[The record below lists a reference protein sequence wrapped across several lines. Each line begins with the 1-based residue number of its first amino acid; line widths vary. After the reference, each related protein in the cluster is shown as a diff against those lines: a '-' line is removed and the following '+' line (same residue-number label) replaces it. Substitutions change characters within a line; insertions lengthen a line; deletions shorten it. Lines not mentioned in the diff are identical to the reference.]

1 MLPVTVTNLLTIHDN
16 EMRLS
21 ACLVARHHCE
31 GYMTNLVCS
40 MNVSQ
45 KAEGK
50 DESICGPS
58 IPFYDMVS
66 LTQVI
71 FLLPVHR

>member
-1 MLPVTVTNLLTIHDN
+1 MLPMTVTNLLTIYDN

-21 ACLVARHHCE
+21 ACLVARHHCAR
-31 GYMTNLVCS
+31 YMANLVCS

-45 KAEGK
+45 KAKGK

-58 IPFYDMVS
+58 IPF
-66 LTQVI
+66 
-71 FLLPVHR
+71 